1 MKVSGPIH
9 PVVMG
14 KGPNSRARIII
25 VGVEIVIISA
35 LLFAWI
41 FSEEVR
47 SSNSLLV
54 LFFYSLPAG
63 FFVGLLPH
71 EPMLLLFGQYHP
83 AVIVAGVFLGGW
95 LLAERLN
102 YTFLGLFGDMG
113 LFETLRRKRLVARLL
128 KLFATAPFWALV
140 TAAFIP
146 IPFFP
151 FRLLVVMEG
160 YPVWKYLLAVAVARG
175 PRYLIVAAVGH
186 MVHIPGWVL
195 VGLFLVLLGLI
206 LVPLVRGRGVGR
218 GMAPEDP
225 ASNSG

>member
-1 MKVSGPIH
+1 M
-9 PVVMG
+9 
-14 KGPNSRARIII
+14 
-25 VGVEIVIISA
+25 
-35 LLFAWI
+35 
-41 FSEEVR
+41 
-47 SSNSLLV
+47 
-54 LFFYSLPAG
+54 
-63 FFVGLLPH
+63 
-71 EPMLLLFGQYHP
+71 
-83 AVIVAGVFLGGW
+83 
-95 LLAERLN
+95 AERLN

-128 KLFATAPFWALV
+128 ELFATAPFWALV
-140 TAAFIP
+140 AAAFIP

-225 ASNSG
+225 TSNSG